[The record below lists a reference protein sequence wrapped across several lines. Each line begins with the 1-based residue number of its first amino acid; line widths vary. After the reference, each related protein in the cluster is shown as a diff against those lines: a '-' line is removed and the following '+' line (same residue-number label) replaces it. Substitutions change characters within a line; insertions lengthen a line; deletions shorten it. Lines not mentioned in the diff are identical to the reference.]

1 MSENE
6 ESEVFSGGRKE
17 RALQFGRVGE
27 RIRGTGERPRLVVS
41 RSNRHIQGQLVD
53 DDRGVTLTG
62 ISTKA
67 ASVAAEVDGE
77 PDKERTEASR
87 VAGRLLAER
96 ARESGVTKVVFDR
109 NEYAYHGRVAAFAE
123 GAREGG
129 LEF

>member
-6 ESEVFSGGRKE
+6 ENEVFGGGRKE

-27 RIRGTGERPRLVVS
+27 KIRGTGERPRLVVS

-62 ISTKA
+62 ITTKA
-67 ASVAAEVDGE
+67 AAVAEEVDGE
-77 PDKERTEASR
+77 PGKERTEASR

-109 NEYAYHGRVAAFAE
+109 NEYAYHGRVEAFAD